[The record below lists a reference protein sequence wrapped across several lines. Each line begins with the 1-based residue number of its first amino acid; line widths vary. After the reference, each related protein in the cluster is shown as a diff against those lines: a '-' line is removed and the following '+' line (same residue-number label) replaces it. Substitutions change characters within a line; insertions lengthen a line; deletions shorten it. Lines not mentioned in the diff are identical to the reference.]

1 MTADNLIPVD
11 GCWVRRRDKNG
22 PLGWVV
28 EHRKTLDRVEMR
40 IAWGTS
46 NEEWVPLAVLRS
58 GFQQGWAVQD
68 VPISATRKS
77 LGEGRVIGDRE
88 LGGREQLL
96 VQLNNDGRSVWLP
109 YENLRR
115 IKDVAMR
122 YERAETSVDD
132 HAERLR
138 LRLLAHALENW
149 NHLTGALDR
158 LEVDPLPHQ
167 IQLVHRILSSGNYN
181 WLIADDVGL
190 GKTIE
195 VGLLLAALKQKGQA
209 RRVLVVSPAG
219 LVRQWQDE
227 LQYKFDQQF
236 MIYGRDFTINR
247 SEHWKQYDHV
257 IVSIDL
263 AKQPHHLETFRQ
275 TDGWDIVVF
284 DEGHKLTRYESG
296 VRTDRYRLAEM
307 LRPMADAFL
316 LLSGTPHQGYAD
328 RFLSILELV
337 RPDLRPQI
345 RTLEANPEIVSD
357 IILRN
362 RKNEVTDADG
372 KFIFKGQVIHRI
384 PVEPSRATR
393 AFGKL
398 LRDYLI
404 RGYRSGENAGNI
416 GRAIG
421 FVMTT
426 YRKLASSSIA
436 AIERALQLRL
446 ERLSGELNLGTDGD
460 LQEQFTVEDLIE
472 GGDDQDDLESRI
484 SMASAA
490 EFFSREREMIGQL
503 LDAAKIV
510 RQNDEKL
517 RLFLNEVVKPLVA
530 DGEKLLVFTEYRGTQ
545 TYIQEAVEYC
555 FGNANGVVLING
567 SMKLDEKLAA
577 IEAFNTSAQFMIST
591 EAGGEGINLHETCH
605 VIVNYDL
612 PWNPARLVQRI
623 GRLYRYG
630 QNEPV
635 IVFNLHAHDNFDNAA
650 IDLMLQRVTQIAQD
664 MAPVGTEYNDRLYA
678 EILGDVLDNLDMA
691 SILRATTTMEIHR
704 TTDQIDEALASAR
717 RAKELQDEIFS
728 HVAGYDPNA
737 LSGTIGFTMQHVDL
751 FIRGMLP
758 FVGIDIQ
765 TTLYDDKVL
774 EIRLPEEMRGKFSEF
789 HQRTVVR
796 ITTDRRLAQRLK
808 NVVLLDFKTP
818 FFQYMVDVAKSHPFD
833 GYYASILLPTG
844 TLPGVLAALKLRWQ
858 NDQGDALSEEFITL
872 FTTNKKITKN
882 PLFLSEW
889 LVSPVA
895 SASMPQLNLQARRQS
910 YNHLMKEAGR
920 LIGTA
925 STRFK
930 HPNGI
935 LPLAVADCQPHTA
948 HWTSEEWLDAD
959 DD

>member
-1 MTADNLIPVD
+1 M
-11 GCWVRRRDKNG
+11 
-22 PLGWVV
+22 
-28 EHRKTLDRVEMR
+28 
-40 IAWGTS
+40 
-46 NEEWVPLAVLRS
+46 
-58 GFQQGWAVQD
+58 
-68 VPISATRKS
+68 
-77 LGEGRVIGDRE
+77 
-88 LGGREQLL
+88 
-96 VQLNNDGRSVWLP
+96 
-109 YENLRR
+109 
-115 IKDVAMR
+115 
-122 YERAETSVDD
+122 
-132 HAERLR
+132 
-138 LRLLAHALENW
+138 
-149 NHLTGALDR
+149 
-158 LEVDPLPHQ
+158 
-167 IQLVHRILSSGNYN
+167 
-181 WLIADDVGL
+181 
-190 GKTIE
+190 
-195 VGLLLAALKQKGQA
+195 
-209 RRVLVVSPAG
+209 
-219 LVRQWQDE
+219 
-227 LQYKFDQQF
+227 
-236 MIYGRDFTINR
+236 
-247 SEHWKQYDHV
+247 
-257 IVSIDL
+257 
-263 AKQPHHLETFRQ
+263 
-275 TDGWDIVVF
+275 
-284 DEGHKLTRYESG
+284 
-296 VRTDRYRLAEM
+296 
-307 LRPMADAFL
+307 
-316 LLSGTPHQGYAD
+316 
-328 RFLSILELV
+328 
-337 RPDLRPQI
+337 
-345 RTLEANPEIVSD
+345 
-357 IILRN
+357 
-362 RKNEVTDADG
+362 
-372 KFIFKGQVIHRI
+372 
-384 PVEPSRATR
+384 
-393 AFGKL
+393 
-398 LRDYLI
+398 
-404 RGYRSGENAGNI
+404 
-416 GRAIG
+416 
-421 FVMTT
+421 
-426 YRKLASSSIA
+426 
-436 AIERALQLRL
+436 
-446 ERLSGELNLGTDGD
+446 
-460 LQEQFTVEDLIE
+460 
-472 GGDDQDDLESRI
+472 
-484 SMASAA
+484 
-490 EFFSREREMIGQL
+490 
-503 LDAAKIV
+503 
-510 RQNDEKL
+510 
-517 RLFLNEVVKPLVA
+517 
-530 DGEKLLVFTEYRGTQ
+530 
-545 TYIQEAVEYC
+545 
-555 FGNANGVVLING
+555 
-567 SMKLDEKLAA
+567 
-577 IEAFNTSAQFMIST
+577 
-591 EAGGEGINLHETCH
+591 
-605 VIVNYDL
+605 NYDL